1 MKRADQKDDFAAVRQ
16 RMIKDDLKGRGIC
29 DERIVRAMGQIP
41 RELFVPQSYRS
52 QSYSDGPL
60 PIDCGQTISQPYIVA
75 LMTQELRV
83 APAMDVLEVGTGSG
97 YQTAILA
104 KLARRVYTIDRFEE
118 LSLSAQAVL
127 RELGISNVEFRV
139 GDGSCGWPEKRTFD
153 RIMVTAAL
161 PAVPRALFDQLAVGG
176 IVVAPVGESSVQR
189 LIAYEKKQDT
199 VAERFVCDVR
209 FVRIVGRHGFRE
221 P

>member
-1 MKRADQKDDFAAVRQ
+1 MIEDFSRSRAHMV
-16 RMIKDDLKGRGIC
+16 KDDLKGRGIC

-209 FVRIVGRHGFRE
+209 FVRIVGRHGFSE